1 MGTTEKRARLKNGEV
16 LRDHGKPVFRWRAVV
31 RMQGRKMSQTFD
43 LKANAEDWIAEQ
55 ERLIRRGQNPDATAM
70 SLADA
75 IHRYEIEVSK
85 RKRGYEQEKYRLE
98 AWRRD
103 ALADKRLNEIRAWE
117 IAAYIRDRQTGK
129 PRPPSKKGS
138 GNRGVRER
146 APEPVGAQTILSEV
160 TLLQAIFETAI
171 KDWGLD
177 LHNPVRSVRKPRR
190 PRPRNRRLEAGELER
205 LLAACRGD
213 DELRT
218 FILLSVQNAMRRGE
232 QLRLRWE
239 DIDLDRGIAHLRET
253 KTGEPRSV
261 ALTPEVVA
269 LLGSIKE
276 KSGGPAEGSLWSQ
289 RDPRSWSRA
298 VARAIRRAGLEDL
311 RLHDL
316 RHEAT
321 SRLFERG
328 LTIEEVAAITGHKT
342 WTMLRRYTHLR
353 PENIAAKLR
362 RAAPAPTSSIAGV
375 SIPDHDCFSTYCG
388 TELTSVAVPLPLSVS
403 HS

>member
-1 MGTTEKRARLKNGEV
+1 MARRGAHARSNSL
-16 LRDHGKPVFRWRAVV
+16 
-31 RMQGRKMSQTFD
+31 SQTFD
-43 LKANAEDWIAEQ
+43 LKVDAEDWIGQQ
-55 ERLIRRGQNPDATAM
+55 ERLVRRGQNPDASTVT
-70 SLADA
+70 LAAA
-75 IHRYEIEVSK
+75 IDRYEVEVSRK
-85 RKRGYEQEKYRLE
+85 KRGYEQEKYRLD

-103 ALADKRLNEIRAWE
+103 ALGNKRLSEIRAWE

-129 PRPPSKKGS
+129 PRPPSRKGTES
-138 GNRGVRER
+138 DNVRER
-146 APEPVGAQTILSEV
+146 ATEPVSAQTILSDV

-177 LHNPVRSVRKPRR
+177 LPNPVRSVRKPRR
-190 PRPRNRRLEAGELER
+190 PRPRDRRLESRELER
-205 LLAACRGD
+205 LLGACRQD
-213 DELRT
+213 QELRT
-218 FILLSVQNAMRRGE
+218 FILLSVQNAIRRGE
-232 QLRLRWE
+232 QLRLSWQN
-239 DIDLDRGIAHLRET
+239 IDLERGVAHLRET
-253 KTGEPRSV
+253 KAGEPRSI

-269 LLGSIKE
+269 LLQSINE
-276 KSGGPAEGSLWSQ
+276 KFGRPTQGPLWSQ

-362 RAAPAPTSSIAGV
+362 SVPSSAQE
-375 SIPDHDCFSTYCG
+375 SN
-388 TELTSVAVPLPLSVS
+388 
-403 HS
+403 